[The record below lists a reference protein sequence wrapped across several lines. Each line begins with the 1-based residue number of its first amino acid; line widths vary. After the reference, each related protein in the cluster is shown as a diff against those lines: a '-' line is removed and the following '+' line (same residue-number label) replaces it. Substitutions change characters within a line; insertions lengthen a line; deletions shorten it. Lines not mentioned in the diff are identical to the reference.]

1 MGFMEEVDFG
11 GALVGGDGAR
21 PNLMCQRIGIGGNKQ
36 ATIRTPCTHLGCFG
50 FLLDLMVLGDLLL
63 LFVFCIFRILSDSL
77 EFIGIL

>member
-1 MGFMEEVDFG
+1 MREVAVQVAHVRSG
-11 GALVGGDGAR
+11 MLV
-21 PNLMCQRIGIGGNKQ
+21 GGNKQ

>member
-1 MGFMEEVDFG
+1 MREVAVQVAHVRSG
-11 GALVGGDGAR
+11 MLVV
-21 PNLMCQRIGIGGNKQ
+21 GNKQ

>member
-1 MGFMEEVDFG
+1 M
-11 GALVGGDGAR
+11 LVV
-21 PNLMCQRIGIGGNKQ
+21 GNKQ